1 MKNFKL
7 KNDLIVPNW
16 LLSTDSS
23 ANIQRNYFQAIKAL
37 CGFVVKRLINIFWK
51 PNRKLS
57 PGLLMRQMHTKTYL
71 ISFKKS
77 LLR

>member
-1 MKNFKL
+1 MILSVKNFKL

-37 CGFVVKRLINIFWK
+37 CGFVVNRLINI
-51 PNRKLS
+51 L
-57 PGLLMRQMHTKTYL
+57 
-71 ISFKKS
+71 
-77 LLR
+77 